1 MKLLRVTILAMLMCL
16 VASADTEYLG
26 NDVYS
31 NDDELI
37 NIVVDA
43 GVAVRDPDSP
53 YLMFMLY
60 MFVDENV
67 SATVERKDVALIHK
81 DKEYEMPSVEELRK
95 NYSGDIRDMRLYNS
109 LIKSTL
115 ALSGI
120 RFYRFPLFQDFFPT
134 RNQATTAVD
143 QGSMNNFIGFRTKV
157 YFKNPGFKQ
166 GDVVVIKV
174 KDKKDPEVYGA
185 VAVEFKKD

>member
-1 MKLLRVTILAMLMCL
+1 MKLFRVTILAILMCL

-26 NDVYS
+26 NYVYS
-31 NDDELI
+31 NDEEQI

-43 GVAVRDPDSP
+43 AVAVRNLDSH

-60 MFVDENV
+60 MFVDDNG
-67 SATVERKDVALIHK
+67 SATIERKDVVLIHK
-81 DKEYEMPSVEELRK
+81 DKEYKMPTVKELRK

-115 ALSGI
+115 AFSDI

-134 RNQATTAVD
+134 RNQATTAID
-143 QGSMNNFIGFRTKV
+143 QGSMDNYIGFRTKV
-157 YFKNPGFKQ
+157 YFKNPGIKE

>member
-1 MKLLRVTILAMLMCL
+1 MLISL
-16 VASADTEYLG
+16 VAVADTEYLG
-26 NDVYS
+26 NYVYS
-31 NDDELI
+31 NDEELI
-37 NIVVDA
+37 NIVADA
-43 GVAVRDPDSP
+43 AVAVRNMDSP
-53 YLMFMLY
+53 YLMFVLY

-67 SATVERKDVALIHK
+67 SATIERKDVVLIHK
-81 DKEYEMPSVEELRK
+81 DKEYKMPSVKELRK
-95 NYSGDIRDMRLYNS
+95 NYSGDIRDMGLYNS

-120 RFYRFPLFQDFFPT
+120 RFYRFPLFQDFFPS

-143 QGSMNNFIGFRTKV
+143 QGSMNNYIGFRTKV
-157 YFKNPGFKQ
+157 YFKNPGIKE

>member
-1 MKLLRVTILAMLMCL
+1 MKLLRVTILAMLMGL

-31 NDDELI
+31 NDEELI

-43 GVAVRDPDSP
+43 AVAVRNLDSP

-67 SATVERKDVALIHK
+67 SATIERKDVVLIHK
-81 DKEYEMPSVEELRK
+81 DKEYKMPSVKELRK
-95 NYSGDIRDMRLYNS
+95 NYSGDTRDIRLYNS

-157 YFKNPGFKQ
+157 YFKNPGLKE